1 MAHLVRYRKADGTS
15 ADHEVNELADAI
27 AHVERLRNEDGVE
40 GARIFKIEEV
50 AFEFKPYF
58 RVEIGN
64 AVSMP
69 VTTPAP
75 AATPKPAVTAT
86 PVAPAAPAATEEPE
100 ADVEP
105 AMAPVWAPPV
115 ETTAEM
121 EADRAPA
128 HMASD
133 ATDSEITVDPW
144 ADAPPP
150 RSAEDSTVAN
160 GSGRRGLF
168 GR

>member
-1 MAHLVRYRKADGTS
+1 VAHLVRYSTADGTS

-27 AHVERLRNEDGVE
+27 AHVERLRNEDGIE

-50 AFEFKPYF
+50 SFEFKPYF
-58 RVEIGN
+58 RVEIGT
-64 AVSMP
+64 AGASMP
-69 VTTPAP
+69 APPAPPAPAP
-75 AATPKPAVTAT
+75 AATP
-86 PVAPAAPAATEEPE
+86 APAKAEQPEE
-100 ADVEP
+100 DVEP

-115 ETTAEM
+115 ETSADM
-121 EADRAPA
+121 EADRVPA
-128 HMASD
+128 HMATEASD
-133 ATDSEITVDPW
+133 TEITVDPW

-150 RSAEDSTVAN
+150 RTAEESTVGN